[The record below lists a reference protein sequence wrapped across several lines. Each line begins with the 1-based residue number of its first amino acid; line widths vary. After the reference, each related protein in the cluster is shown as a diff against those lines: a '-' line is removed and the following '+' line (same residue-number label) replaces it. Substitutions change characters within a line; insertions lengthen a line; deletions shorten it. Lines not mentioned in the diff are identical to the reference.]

1 MKTRTFS
8 VAATQLH
15 SFTGILEDN
24 DLSNRIIG
32 LDEEDN
38 DDLRILFEVDYTP
51 NDREAILELMDEI
64 GEEF

>member
-8 VAATQLH
+8 VAAEQLH
-15 SFTGILEDN
+15 NFTGILEDN
-24 DLSNRIIG
+24 DLPNRIIG

-38 DDLRILFEVDYTP
+38 DDLKILFEVDYTS
-51 NDREAILELMDEI
+51 NDRDAILELMDEI